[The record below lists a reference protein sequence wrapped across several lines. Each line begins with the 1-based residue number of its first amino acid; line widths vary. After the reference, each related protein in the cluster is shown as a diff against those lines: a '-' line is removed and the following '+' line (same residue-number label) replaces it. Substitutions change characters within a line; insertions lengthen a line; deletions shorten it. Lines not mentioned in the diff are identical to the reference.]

1 MSKIMGQQ
9 GLKSLKLPAIFVALL
24 LIIWVGLPQIP
35 ESTRLQFGQRYQI
48 FFTAIL
54 GLAAIFFWFLGKE
67 SIPYPKSSGGVIVSL
82 VVVFLMTVGIFITEG
97 HVYPNFQRP
106 EPPKVAS
113 AVPAERGEAL
123 FWSETGP
130 GCFRCHSVGDKGI
143 ATRGPNQGDVATR
156 AVQRASDLGLPSAE
170 QYLTEKVKAGLTYS
184 YKVPGFIPI
193 MPPFGTLL
201 PEAQINDLVAYLL
214 TLK

>member
-9 GLKSLKLPAIFVALL
+9 GWSSLKLPAIFAVLL

-48 FFTAIL
+48 FFTVIL

-82 VVVFLMTVGIFITEG
+82 VVVFLMTVGLFIAEG
-97 HVYPNFQRP
+97 HAYPNFQRP
-106 EPPKVAS
+106 LPPAVAS
-113 AVPAERGEAL
+113 EKPNERGEAL

-130 GCFRCHSVGDKGI
+130 GCFRCHSVGAKGTAI
-143 ATRGPNQGDVATR
+143 RGPNQGDVATR
-156 AVQRASDLGLPSAE
+156 AAQRASDLGLPTAE
-170 QYLTEKVKAGLTYS
+170 QYLLEKVRAGLTYR
-184 YKVPGFIPI
+184 YTVPGFVPM

-201 PEAQINDLVAYLL
+201 SEDQITDLVAYLL